1 MIIKNNFKE
10 NKEENDSH
18 SKFIKEIEL
27 SLNIQNKFN
36 DERINLKTNDNNEQK
51 NKLVIL
57 NSYKLKKNELS
68 ELSKEIK
75 ENRNFGID
83 IGRILAIFFIINH
96 HIIYHGGLLFKTKA
110 LSFDN
115 NFLIFFNTIFC
126 SGVNMFGMISG
137 FVGFRSH
144 KFSNLIY
151 LLFQTFIYNYGIAF
165 FFKKTRPKI
174 VKDLNNYLYPLFISD
189 YWYFNAYFTMY
200 FFLPLLN
207 LGINNMK
214 KREMG
219 IFNLSLFLLF
229 SCFNQIRHYSN
240 RFTKDIFFFMNGFS
254 YMWLIILYFYG
265 SYFGRFKN
273 DFHPHKKYVV
283 LFVNLIK
290 LFFIAFIRSFLIIY
304 KNLYQKKGIQMIVEY
319 TSPSSVI
326 ISIYLITILSK
337 PEINNKISQK
347 TISFLAPLT
356 YGVYLIHNHKLV
368 RNYVIKNRY
377 SWILKSNSVILII
390 MVMFQSLKIFFYC
403 SFIDYIRLLF
413 FKMLKIK
420 KICIIISNL
429 FKIIFDKILL
439 FFELYY

>member
-18 SKFIKEIEL
+18 LKFLKEIEL

-51 NKLVIL
+51 NKL
-57 NSYKLKKNELS
+57 KKNEFS

-200 FFLPLLN
+200 FF
-207 LGINNMK
+207 
-214 KREMG
+214 
-219 IFNLSLFLLF
+219 
-229 SCFNQIRHYSN
+229 
-240 RFTKDIFFFMNGFS
+240 
-254 YMWLIILYFYG
+254 
-265 SYFGRFKN
+265 
-273 DFHPHKKYVV
+273 
-283 LFVNLIK
+283 
-290 LFFIAFIRSFLIIY
+290 
-304 KNLYQKKGIQMIVEY
+304 
-319 TSPSSVI
+319 
-326 ISIYLITILSK
+326 YL
-337 PEINNKISQK
+337 
-347 TISFLAPLT
+347 
-356 YGVYLIHNHKLV
+356 
-368 RNYVIKNRY
+368 
-377 SWILKSNSVILII
+377 
-390 MVMFQSLKIFFYC
+390 C
-403 SFIDYIRLLF
+403 
-413 FKMLKIK
+413 
-420 KICIIISNL
+420 
-429 FKIIFDKILL
+429 
-439 FFELYY
+439 